1 MQALH
6 EIWHFNLQRLV
17 LITAD
22 LADLASSLT
31 IILSFCGPITNQ

>member
-1 MQALH
+1 MKYG
-6 EIWHFNLQRLV
+6 FNLQRLV

-31 IILSFCGPITNQ
+31 IMSFCGPITNQ